1 MALLFNNEE
10 RLKSLIA
17 KLRQKFKVI
26 VYIATSEDDY
36 IAADDGNIDWL
47 NNFSNE
53 LFDPKNGGEAAAGSL
68 PDDCGTCILSAPI
81 ACGGVFCGAVA
92 SHYRP
97 RGGGGL
103 CPVSVTS

>member
-53 LFDPKNGGEAAAGSL
+53 LFDRGRSRKSARRL
-68 PDDCGTCILSAPI
+68 WIFRILSLHRHQRH
-81 ACGGVFCGAVA
+81 GTENV
-92 SHYRP
+92 
-97 RGGGGL
+97 
-103 CPVSVTS
+103 

>member
-68 PDDCGTCILSAPI
+68 PDDCGYSEFYHSIDINVMGRKT
-81 ACGGVFCGAVA
+81 FDQ
-92 SHYRP
+92 
-97 RGGGGL
+97 
-103 CPVSVTS
+103 VTF